1 MSAPIETRPYSCN
14 DDPFHHVPEWI
25 TTEALAR
32 GFRDFTLGLGDFN
45 DYQEQLD
52 EVLDNQ
58 TKTIDPELGNH
69 ARRVGGYTGAIVRAT
84 GGAEFADD
92 FHVGLARI
100 SGASHD
106 IGKQFTDRIVLFR
119 SLGRTGFG
127 EFIRA
132 RDMPHMYPHPTQ
144 GYELIEEK
152 ELYLPPEA
160 KVAAGC
166 HHLITAP
173 GQLPYGVPWAEA
185 SQRFQED
192 PAMMKWLAFVV
203 RATNMAD
210 YFDAATSRTNSYFDS
225 GNSRNTC
232 IQERAAMLYKEQAGA
247 VIHALVSEQAHYVLQ
262 PEVISPRAA

>member
-1 MSAPIETRPYSCN
+1 MSAPVESRSYSCA
-14 DDPFHHVPEWI
+14 DDQFHQAPEWI
-25 TTEALAR
+25 TTEDLAH
-32 GFRDFTLGLGDFN
+32 GFREFTLGLGDFN

-52 EVLDNQ
+52 EVLDIQ
-58 TKTIDPELGNH
+58 AGTIDPELGNH

-84 GGAEFADD
+84 GGTEFADD

-119 SLGRTGFG
+119 SLGRTGYG

-132 RDMPHMYPHPTQ
+132 RDMPQMYPHPSQ
-144 GYELIEEK
+144 GYELIEDK

-166 HHLITAP
+166 HHLIAAP
-173 GQLPYGVPWAEA
+173 GQLPYGVPWVEA
-185 SQRFQED
+185 SEHFQND

-210 YFDAATSRTNSYFDS
+210 YFDAATSRTNGYFDS
-225 GNSRNTC
+225 GNNRGDC
-232 IQERAAMLYKEQAGA
+232 IRERATMLYKERAGA
-247 VIHALVSEQAHYVLQ
+247 VIHALVSEQAHYILQ
-262 PEVISPRAA
+262 PKAA